1 LKLRFKNT
9 IYRVRHAVGKQSIV
23 LQDEY
28 YRFNRGLDYEY
39 DVEDFQQAI
48 KQAERASHP
57 KRRSTIIAQRSAC
70 IKDPIYQILKKPG
83 TSLIVSACSRLYI
96 EALLKVAELNF
107 EGGQHQAALDF
118 IHRALVADP
127 CLEAAH
133 RLAMRVHAAMGN
145 RAAVARQY
153 ERCRQALL
161 AEINALPSQQTQ
173 QLHES
178 LMH

>member
-1 LKLRFKNT
+1 
-9 IYRVRHAVGKQSIV
+9 VGKQSIV
-23 LQDEY
+23 LQDDY

-39 DVEDFQQAI
+39 DVEDFQHAI
-48 KQAERASHP
+48 KQALRAG
-57 KRRSTIIAQRSAC
+57 STKEKLNHYRSAVRLY
-70 IKDPIYQILKKPG
+70 KG
-83 TSLIVSACSRLYI
+83 TYLPDIEETWNIADRERLFQVYI
-96 EALLKVAELNF
+96 EALLKVAELSF
-107 EGGQHQAALDF
+107 EGGQQQAALDF

-161 AEINALPSQQTQ
+161 AEINALPSSQTQ
-173 QLHES
+173 QLHDS